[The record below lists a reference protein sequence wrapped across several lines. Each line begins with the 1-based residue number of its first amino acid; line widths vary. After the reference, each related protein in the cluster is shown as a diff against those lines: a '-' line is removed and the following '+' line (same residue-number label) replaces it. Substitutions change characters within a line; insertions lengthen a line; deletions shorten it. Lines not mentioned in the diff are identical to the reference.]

1 MALLNL
7 RIVSPLAQYLDE
19 LDEGNT
25 LAPRP
30 ASLEGKIVGL
40 LPNWRPSA
48 VHILE
53 AIGALVEEQCKPK
66 AVVMEQMQHA
76 QQLLVFEERGDA
88 LLQFDLALPERP
100 EGKAAACT

>member
-48 VHILE
+48 LHILE
-53 AIGALVEEQCKPK
+53 AIGALLEEQCKPK
-66 AVVMEQMQHA
+66 RVVMEQMLREVPVRTGRLLDGMRD
-76 QQLLVFEERGDA
+76 QLEDFAGRVDVAVIATGD
-88 LLQFDLALPERP
+88 
-100 EGKAAACT
+100 